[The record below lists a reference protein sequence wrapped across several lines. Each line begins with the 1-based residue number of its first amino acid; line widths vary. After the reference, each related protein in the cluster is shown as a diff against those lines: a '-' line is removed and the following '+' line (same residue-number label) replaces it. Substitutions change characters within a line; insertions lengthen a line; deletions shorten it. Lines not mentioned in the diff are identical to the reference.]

1 MPNNLLYLK
10 MYFYKIE
17 KVNAHLSGILWYLL
31 DNYYGFKSYLF
42 AIRNTY
48 LMGKGELFQ
57 NILDF
62 ILGQIETPILS
73 MNETI
78 NRVVLRNTAKLL
90 NLDEDA
96 FLSVLEMKVSA
107 PNILLRSIIEKDFIL
122 SDSSKILY
130 GESGFVQLTTIPK
143 RSVNELFSNLWNEQK
158 VLLFISIYIKLIVI
172 IFYFFYLNLIKKKTV
187 CYILGVHTKYKYK
200 GLSSFTN

>member
-1 MPNNLLYLK
+1 
-10 MYFYKIE
+10 
-17 KVNAHLSGILWYLL
+17 
-31 DNYYGFKSYLF
+31 
-42 AIRNTY
+42 
-48 LMGKGELFQ
+48 MGKGELFQ

-90 NLDEDA
+90 NLDEDT

-107 PNILLRSIIEKDFIL
+107 PNILLRSINEKDFIL

-130 GESGFVQLTTIPK
+130 DENGFVQLTTIPK
-143 RSVNELFSNLWNEQK
+143 QSVNELFSNLWNKQK
-158 VLLFISIYIKLIVI
+158 VCLLFYIY
-172 IFYFFYLNLIKKKTV
+172 
-187 CYILGVHTKYKYK
+187 
-200 GLSSFTN
+200 